1 MKPSFKST
9 VISKVPNI
17 ITAHCS
23 SCGFV
28 AQLSDYELVEDFENA
43 VAKHVIERRHDVR
56 VLEAHNVVERH
67 VEFVMEKV

>member
-1 MKPSFKST
+1 M
-9 VISKVPNI
+9 ISKVPNI
-17 ITAHCS
+17 VTAHCS

-28 AQLSDYELVEDFENA
+28 VQLSDYDLVEDFEDA
-43 VAKHVIERRHDVR
+43 VAKHVTGRRHAVR